1 MLDDREHGLRELLPS
16 WPVAHLAV
24 GDIWIGYSE
33 TQEILENG
41 LIIERKSVADLEA
54 SILDNRYREQRSRI
68 MAYATEKK
76 AHAIYII
83 EGELDRLGHVRL
95 TKQALLKYLTR
106 LSIRYHIPV
115 FLTASLK
122 ETAELCKILHD
133 QWTTDPKTFEQ
144 PATLTY
150 IETRGKTR
158 ESNTDDP
165 NVFLATLLQAC
176 RGISSTGALAI
187 ISVFPSLEAVMK
199 GTVEEFTAIQVGK
212 QRLGVVK
219 ATRLHTL
226 LHNH

>member
-95 TKQALLKYLTR
+95 TKQALLKYITR

-165 NVFLATLLQAC
+165 KVFLATLLQAC

-187 ISVFPSLEAVMK
+187 ISVFPSLEALMK

>member
-95 TKQALLKYLTR
+95 TKQALLKYITR

-187 ISVFPSLEAVMK
+187 ISVFPSLEALMK

>member
-16 WPVAHLAV
+16 WPIAHLAV

-95 TKQALLKYLTR
+95 TKQALLKYITR
-106 LSIRYHIPV
+106 LAIRYHIPV

-165 NVFLATLLQAC
+165 KVFLATLLQAC

-187 ISVFPSLEAVMK
+187 ISVFPSLEALMK
-199 GTVEEFTAIQVGK
+199 GTVEEFTAIQLGK

>member
-16 WPVAHLAV
+16 WPIAHLAV

-95 TKQALLKYLTR
+95 TKQALLKYITR

-144 PATLTY
+144 PPTLTY

-187 ISVFPSLEAVMK
+187 ISVFPSLEALMK

>member
-16 WPVAHLAV
+16 WPIAHLAV

-95 TKQALLKYLTR
+95 TKQALLKYITR

-187 ISVFPSLEAVMK
+187 ISVFPSLEALMK

>member
-1 MLDDREHGLRELLPS
+1 MLDDREHGLRELFPS
-16 WPVAHLAV
+16 WPIAHLAV

-95 TKQALLKYLTR
+95 TKQALLKYITR

-187 ISVFPSLEAVMK
+187 ISVFPSLEALMK

>member
-16 WPVAHLAV
+16 WPIAHLAV
-24 GDIWIGYSE
+24 GDILIGYSE

-95 TKQALLKYLTR
+95 TKQALLKYITR

-187 ISVFPSLEAVMK
+187 ISVFPSLEALMK

>member
-24 GDIWIGYSE
+24 GDILIGYSE

-95 TKQALLKYLTR
+95 TKQALLKYITR

-187 ISVFPSLEAVMK
+187 ISVFPSLEALMK

>member
-95 TKQALLKYLTR
+95 TKQALLKYITR

>member
-16 WPVAHLAV
+16 WPIAHLAV

-95 TKQALLKYLTR
+95 TKQALLKYITR

-122 ETAELCKILHD
+122 LS
-133 QWTTDPKTFEQ
+133 TF
-144 PATLTY
+144 
-150 IETRGKTR
+150 K
-158 ESNTDDP
+158 S
-165 NVFLATLLQAC
+165 
-176 RGISSTGALAI
+176 
-187 ISVFPSLEAVMK
+187 
-199 GTVEEFTAIQVGK
+199 
-212 QRLGVVK
+212 
-219 ATRLHTL
+219 
-226 LHNH
+226 